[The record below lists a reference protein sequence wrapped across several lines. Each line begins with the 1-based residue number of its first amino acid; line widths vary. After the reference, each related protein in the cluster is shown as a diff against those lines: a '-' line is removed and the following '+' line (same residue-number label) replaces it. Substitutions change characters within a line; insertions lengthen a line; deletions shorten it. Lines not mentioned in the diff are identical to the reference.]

1 MPFLPSLLT
10 ALLVSP
16 FADGFVNPQRPLIS
30 RDLTRVNAAS
40 FGSSNSFDD
49 HKKPSKAK
57 GEKNARTFNEIGLV
71 AEKAGLYAEGAFP
84 SVTRY
89 GTPHHMKPSNAPP
102 TIRYKRTTVARTT
115 PRTTARQRRPSLTP
129 RPRPTPAFF
138 IAAAAAYKRAI
149 VEEPWN
155 PVAHGNLGNAL
166 SELGLEALQECIDEY
181 HTAAKL
187 ALARPDKN
195 LKKSNARLASEYLV
209 NLALTLLHVPST
221 VKRHHPRVAAEP
233 DRVDEAL
240 AALKHAM
247 HLCPK
252 DEAIKFMYVGLVL
265 WREVNVHAELVVNW
279 FKGLMFSYHAFSS
292 LLCHSFHRYADSLKD
307 LKHEL
312 ETTVVSQR

>member
-1 MPFLPSLLT
+1 M
-10 ALLVSP
+10 
-16 FADGFVNPQRPLIS
+16 NPAQRVQR

-40 FGSSNSFDD
+40 FGSSNSFEDP
-49 HKKPSKAK
+49 KKSSKTKGAK
-57 GEKNARTFNEIGLV
+57 TAATFNEIGLV
-71 AEKAGLYAEGAFP
+71 AEKAGLYPEGAVLPVFA
-84 SVTRY
+84 
-89 GTPHHMKPSNAPP
+89 KPYN
-102 TIRYKRTTVARTT
+102 TIPFKCTTVARTA

-181 HTAAKL
+181 HTAVML

-252 DEAIKFMYVGLVL
+252 DAAIKFMFVGVGSVLVG
-265 WREVNVHAELVVNW
+265 VVEDKRMISIGL
-279 FKGLMFSYHAFSS
+279 KGLGCVSARLRVYAHLLAGQHSTITACYTFARRFFLSPPYHAF
-292 LLCHSFHRYADSLKD
+292 HRYEDSLKE
-307 LKHEL
+307 LELEL
-312 ETTVVSQR
+312 ETVPLRSSRA